1 MGSFGCVK
9 SAGYGLGLSIVVSDI
24 SLLLCAN
31 DRKHEIR
38 TAVAGKPDQGSSAP
52 PYTEL
57 RNLVTKLQKSLLP
70 EFFVSLLDRGKA
82 LIDLRDFGFALFSGQ
97 SSI

>member
-9 SAGYGLGLSIVVSDI
+9 SARYGLGLSIVVSDI

-31 DRKHEIR
+31 DWEHEIGAI
-38 TAVAGKPDQGSSAP
+38 AVGKPDQGSSAP
-52 PYTEL
+52 PCSGL
-57 RNLVTKLQKSLLP
+57 RHLATKLRKSLLP
-70 EFFVSLLDRGKA
+70 EFLVSLLDRGKA
-82 LIDLRDFGFALFSGQ
+82 LIDLRDFGFALFNGQ